1 MDYQAAEDQIALLRQ
16 QGDQVVQGFKTL
28 ADKIQAQVGDS
39 SLAREL
45 TLDLREAALAIQ
57 RQNQSASMLIEQM
70 AQYIYS
76 LENHVNAPQPGF
88 QTRGWAAPVGPV
100 GASAPMGG
108 GFVNNLVTGLGLGAG
123 IGLAED
129 VVNDIFRAF

>member
-1 MDYQAAEDQIALLRQ
+1 MDYQAAENQIALLQQ
-16 QGDQVVQGFKTL
+16 QGDQVLQSFKTL
-28 ADKIQAQVGDS
+28 ADKIQAQVSDS

-57 RQNQSASMLIEQM
+57 RQNQSASILIEQM

-76 LENHVNAPQPGF
+76 LENHVNTPQPGF
-88 QTRGWAAPVGPV
+88 QTRGWAPVAPM

-123 IGLAED
+123 FGLAED